1 MKRFTLLAALG
12 LCSISLFAQDAQKEE
27 PKEEGFVFTTV
38 KELPITSVKNQ
49 SRAGTCW
56 CYSSMAFLESELL
69 RMGKGEYDFSEMYIV
84 HQTYLDRA
92 DAAVRTH
99 GDVSFS
105 QGGSFYDVIYG
116 MKKFGLVPEEVMRP
130 GVMYGDTL
138 SNHTELTAVSDAVV
152 AAIAKGK
159 LRKLQT
165 DNNHNPLWKKAIAAI
180 HDIYLGKCPEKFT
193 YKGKEYTPHS
203 FFESTGLNP
212 NDYISLTSYTHHPFY
227 EPFVLEIQDNWRWG
241 QSYNLPIDEFMQ
253 VFDNA
258 INNGYPIA
266 WGSDVSEQG
275 FTRDGVAVMPDTE
288 KVQELSGSDMAHW
301 LKMKP
306 EEKKLNTKPQPQK
319 WCTQEERQE
328 AYDNWETTD
337 DHGMLIYG
345 IAKDQEGNDYYMVKN
360 SWGKAGKYDGLWYAS
375 KAFVRY
381 KTMNIVVNKNALPKE
396 IAKKLAKIAGVDI
409 ESYGKEM
416 LKAGTDIS
424 DFTPFQV
431 INIDSKE
438 FNDKNAKFE
447 ISQVNAVDLDS
458 VFSRQSELE
467 DAINKEIKEKN
478 LDFYMFAATDILNAN
493 SKIIA
498 IGNKAD
504 TVEKAFGVNLENNT
518 AMLNNVVSRKKQM
531 LPNILNN
538 LN

>member
-193 YKGKEYTPHS
+193 YKGKEYTPQS
-203 FFESTGLNP
+203 FTESLGLNMD
-212 NDYISLTSYTHHPFY
+212 DYVELTSFTHKPYY
-227 EPFVLEIQDNWRWG
+227 ETFSPEVPDNWEN
-241 QSYNLPIDEFMQ
+241 QPMYNLPLDELIGVIDYAL
-253 VFDNA
+253 NK
-258 INNGYPIA
+258 GYTVC
-266 WGSDVSEQG
+266 WDGDVSEQG
-275 FTRDGVAVMPDTE
+275 FSFKNGIAINPQVEDVKDYSTTDRARFEKMPKYQRMDEVFKFEHPYPEINVTPEIRQDGYE
-288 KVQELSGSDMAHW
+288 KFV
-301 LKMKP
+301 
-306 EEKKLNTKPQPQK
+306 
-319 WCTQEERQE
+319 
-328 AYDNWETTD
+328 TTD
-337 DHGMLIYG
+337 DHLMHITG
-345 IAKDQEGNDYYMVKN
+345 IVKDQNGTKYYITKN
-360 SWGKAGKYDGLWYAS
+360 SWGAESNKSGGYLNMSESY
-375 KAFVRY
+375 VRA
-381 KTMNIVVNKNALPKE
+381 KTICVMVHKDSLPKE
-396 IAKKLAKIAGVDI
+396 LKKKLGI
-409 ESYGKEM
+409 
-416 LKAGTDIS
+416 
-424 DFTPFQV
+424 Q
-431 INIDSKE
+431 
-438 FNDKNAKFE
+438 
-447 ISQVNAVDLDS
+447 
-458 VFSRQSELE
+458 
-467 DAINKEIKEKN
+467 
-478 LDFYMFAATDILNAN
+478 
-493 SKIIA
+493 
-498 IGNKAD
+498 
-504 TVEKAFGVNLENNT
+504 
-518 AMLNNVVSRKKQM
+518 
-531 LPNILNN
+531 
-538 LN
+538 